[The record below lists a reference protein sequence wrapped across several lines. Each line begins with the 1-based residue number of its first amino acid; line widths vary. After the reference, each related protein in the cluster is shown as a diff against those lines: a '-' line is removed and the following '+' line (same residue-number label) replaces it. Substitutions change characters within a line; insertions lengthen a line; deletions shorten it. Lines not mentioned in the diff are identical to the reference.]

1 MVPDGRTEWR
11 DWWPFSKQ
19 AHPWDDQTGIIRPS
33 TDVSAIPGERDALDR
48 FHRHAAPLDILWQA
62 RAIVAIILAGQGLAL
77 LLALAPGVQGDRWV
91 LFGLASLVVQ
101 WVALLTLLG
110 LFLLRHL
117 VRHLPPIT
125 VAWVALAL
133 LLMATSLVGGAGL
146 WFFPSLAGAQGQGP
160 AMLQLTLL
168 ALTVGLMGLAAF
180 HTHWRNRNLAARA
193 ARAELEAL
201 QARIRPHF
209 LFNTLNTGAALV
221 HDKPEAAEDL
231 LLDLAD
237 LFRAAL
243 SGPELIDL
251 ADELELARR
260 YLHIEQLRFGDRL
273 RVRWEVPEVL
283 PEVKLPTLS
292 LQPLVE
298 NAVRH
303 GVEPCA
309 EGGELLLQVAVGRRT
324 VQVLVQNPVARHAP
338 RKRNGHSIGLT
349 SVRARIAALTDGRSR
364 LEVLPGEGV
373 YRVAIVVPLE

>member
-1 MVPDGRTEWR
+1 MAASAAEYALSPD
-11 DWWPFSKQ
+11 KQ
-19 AHPWDDQTGIIRPS
+19 AMICPS
-33 TDVSAIPGERDALDR
+33 NGDFARPGEGDALDR
-48 FHRHAAPLDILWQA
+48 IHKHTAPLDILWQGP
-62 RAIVAIILAGQGLAL
+62 AIVAIILAGEGLAL

-91 LFGLASLVVQ
+91 LFGLTSLVVQ
-101 WVALLTLLG
+101 WIALLTLLG
-110 LFLLRHL
+110 LFLLRQL

-133 LLMATSLVGGAGL
+133 LLMATSLVGAAGL
-146 WFFPSLAGAQGQGP
+146 WFFPSLAGTQGHGH

-168 ALTVGLMGLAAF
+168 ALTVGLLGLAAF
-180 HTHWRNRNLAARA
+180 HSHWRNRSLAARA
-193 ARAELEAL
+193 AQAELEAL

-283 PEVKLPTLS
+283 PDVKLPTLS

-303 GVEPCA
+303 GVEPCP
-309 EGGELLLQVAVGRRT
+309 EGGELLMQVAVGRRT

-338 RKRNGHSIGLT
+338 RQRNGHSIGLA
-349 SVRARIAALTDGRSR
+349 SVRARIEALSEGRSR

-373 YRVAIVVPLE
+373 YRVAIVVPLA

>member
-1 MVPDGRTEWR
+1 M
-11 DWWPFSKQ
+11 
-19 AHPWDDQTGIIRPS
+19 I
-33 TDVSAIPGERDALDR
+33 DVWNPAFATPGEWDALNTI
-48 FHRHAAPLDILWQA
+48 HQHAAPLDLLWQA
-62 RAIVAIILAGQGLAL
+62 RAVGAIILAGEGLAL

-91 LFGLASLVVQ
+91 LFGLSSLVVQ

-110 LFLLRHL
+110 LYLLRHL

-146 WFFPSLAGAQGQGP
+146 WFFPSLAGDQGHGP
-160 AMLQLTLL
+160 ALLQLTLL
-168 ALTVGLMGLAAF
+168 ALTVGLLGLAAF
-180 HTHWRNRNLAARA
+180 HTHWRNRNLAART

-251 ADELELARR
+251 ADELDLARR

-273 RVRWEVPEVL
+273 RVRWEVPDEL
-283 PEVKLPTLS
+283 PDVKIPALS

-303 GVEPCA
+303 GVEPCP
-309 EGGELLLQVAVGRRT
+309 EGGEVLMQVAVGRRT
-324 VQVLVQNPVARHAP
+324 VQVLVQNPVARNAP
-338 RKRNGHSIGLT
+338 RQGNGHSIGLA
-349 SVRARIAALTDGRSR
+349 SVRARIEALSEGRSR
-364 LEVLPGEGV
+364 LEVQPGEDV
-373 YRVAIVVPLE
+373 YRVAIVVPLD